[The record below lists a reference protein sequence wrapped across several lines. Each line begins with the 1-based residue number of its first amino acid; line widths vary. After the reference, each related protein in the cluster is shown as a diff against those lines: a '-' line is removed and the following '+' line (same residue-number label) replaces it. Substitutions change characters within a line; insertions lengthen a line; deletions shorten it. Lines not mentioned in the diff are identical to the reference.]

1 MPEDFVAPTVME
13 QETIDKIVNYI
24 NTNFKSGDEIA
35 ELKNYRGLINFLK
48 KSDIK
53 SDISI
58 LDADILMNRCPQLTK
73 MMEAISNLESFEEL
87 LSDPTLES
95 FSNVYTSVNDLDLNE
110 KDESIQNDDK
120 IENNNSKSNKPV
132 YTNGRDTDLDLVRL
146 YLNELDFPVLTR
158 EEEIELGRKVKE
170 GNEEARNKLIEHNL
184 RLAASMAKR
193 FRNKGLSYEDLLC
206 EANMGLIRAVDKYDY
221 TKGYKFSTYA
231 TWWIRQAITRAIA
244 DQSRNIR
251 IPVHAHET
259 ILKMRRFISKY
270 MAENSG
276 VEPMDEEIA
285 DELDLSLDQVRF
297 LKSVQETVSLNEPV
311 RNNESEEDT
320 EVGDFVESPDSD
332 VSEIVEKE
340 MFRKEFLDA
349 VINSPFATQREKE
362 ILFLR
367 LGIFSVVND
376 SPYLRMRREELQFL
390 KDEPG
395 PLTLEEVGKIY
406 RVTRERVRQIE
417 NKVLRK
423 LSHDRQIK
431 KFDPRYADSEF
442 EREYTRRFV
451 LNSNYDKPKKMSLTK

>member
-158 EEEIELGRKVKE
+158 EEEIELGKKVKE

-231 TWWIRQAITRAIA
+231 TWWIRQAITRGLSNG
-244 DQSRNIR
+244 SRTIR
-251 IPVHAHET
+251 IPVHLYECIFKVEKFINEYFNTHNGEKPTYSEIQEATGFSIEKVEDIIKYSGKPVSLNSPVGEGEEIHEENT
-259 ILKMRRFISKY
+259 NVKISLSDEPNFIKFD
-270 MAENSG
+270 ENSG
-276 VEPMDEEIA
+276 FFTIK
-285 DELDLSLDQVRF
+285 L
-297 LKSVQETVSLNEPV
+297 LKY
-311 RNNESEEDT
+311 
-320 EVGDFVESPDSD
+320 
-332 VSEIVEKE
+332 
-340 MFRKEFLDA
+340 
-349 VINSPFATQREKE
+349 
-362 ILFLR
+362 LFK
-367 LGIFSVVND
+367 S
-376 SPYLRMRREELQFL
+376 
-390 KDEPG
+390 
-395 PLTLEEVGKIY
+395 
-406 RVTRERVRQIE
+406 
-417 NKVLRK
+417 
-423 LSHDRQIK
+423 
-431 KFDPRYADSEF
+431 
-442 EREYTRRFV
+442 
-451 LNSNYDKPKKMSLTK
+451 